1 MTSKGMIKTKEEIEI
16 IREGGKR
23 LARILS
29 AIRDAIK
36 PGVTTGELDK
46 LAEKLMRDGGD
57 EPAFLN
63 YRPEG
68 TSSPY
73 PGTLCVSVND
83 EIVHGIGS
91 DRSLKKGDIIGIDT
105 GLKHNGLFTDS
116 ALTVPV
122 GKIDENATKL
132 IAATEGA
139 LAAGILAAR
148 AGNTTGDIGYAIEK
162 YVKEHG
168 FVVVEELG
176 GHGVGYSQHEDPHI
190 ANYGARGQG
199 MKLKPGMVLA
209 LEPIVNEGTRYIKLM
224 PDGYTY
230 VTKDHKRSAHFEHTI
245 LITDGPAEI
254 LTRRG

>member
-1 MTSKGMIKTKEEIEI
+1 MASKGMIKTAEEIEI
-16 IREGGKR
+16 LREGGRR

-29 AIRDAIK
+29 TLRDAIQ

-57 EPAFLN
+57 EPAFLH
-63 YRPEG
+63 YTPDG
-68 TSSPY
+68 MVIPY

-83 EIVHGIGS
+83 EIVHGIGG
-91 DRSLKKGDIIGIDT
+91 DRVLKEGDIIGIDT
-105 GLKHNGLFTDS
+105 GLKHKGLFTDS

-122 GKIDENATKL
+122 GEIDDTAKKL
-132 IAATEGA
+132 IATTEGA
-139 LAAGILAAR
+139 LMSAISVAR
-148 AGNTTGDIGYAIEK
+148 AGNTTGDIGYDIEK

-176 GHGVGYSQHEDPHI
+176 GHGVGYKQHEDPHI
-190 ANYGARGQG
+190 SNYGDKGQG
-199 MKLKPGMVLA
+199 VKLKAGMVLA

-230 VTKDHKRSAHFEHTI
+230 VTRDHKRSAHFEHTI

-254 LTRRG
+254 LTRRV

>member
-1 MTSKGMIKTKEEIEI
+1 MPNKGMIKTEEEIEVL
-16 IREGGKR
+16 REGGRR

-29 AIRDAIK
+29 AVRDTIK

-46 LAEKLMRDGGD
+46 LAEKLMREGGD
-57 EPAFLN
+57 EPAFLH
-63 YRPEG
+63 YTPEG
-68 TSSPY
+68 MVIPY

-83 EIVHGIGS
+83 EIVHGIGG
-91 DRSLKKGDIIGIDT
+91 DRVLKEGDIIGIDT
-105 GLKHNGLFTDS
+105 GLKHKGLFTDS

-122 GKIDENATKL
+122 GKIDDVAKKL
-132 IAATEGA
+132 IIATEGA
-139 LAAGILAAR
+139 LMAGIAAAR
-148 AGNTTGDIGYAIEK
+148 GGNTTGDIGNAIEK

-190 ANYGARGQG
+190 SNYGDKGQG
-199 MKLKPGMVLA
+199 VKLKPGMVIA

-230 VTKDHKRSAHFEHTI
+230 VTRDHKRSAHFEHTI
-245 LITDGPAEI
+245 LITDGDAEI
-254 LTRRG
+254 LTKRE